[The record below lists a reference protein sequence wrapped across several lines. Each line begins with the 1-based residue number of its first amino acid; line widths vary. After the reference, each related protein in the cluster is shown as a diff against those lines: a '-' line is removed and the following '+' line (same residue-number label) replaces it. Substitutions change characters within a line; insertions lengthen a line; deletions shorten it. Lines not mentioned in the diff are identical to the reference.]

1 MLTLPKVLF
10 SEALQKKKSVTAPFN
25 NMRTLKFKAQPTNAF
40 SLLSI
45 KRLAAPPSFLLLPG
59 VQ

>member
-1 MLTLPKVLF
+1 MLTLPQVLF

-45 KRLAAPPSFLLLPG
+45 KCWAAPPRLRLRLS
-59 VQ
+59 VR